1 MNVAETMA
9 PLVAAGLG
17 GNTSA
22 HVTCWDGS
30 ELGPPGAP
38 LQLTITSPHALRRLL
53 WAPNQLGFARA
64 YVSGDILIGGD
75 LLTALSVLEQAADP
89 EYGPGVVIDGSTRR
103 AIMAAALRL
112 GIVGRPPRPP
122 AEEAKLGGLRHST
135 SRAAKAIAHHY
146 DVGNEFYELVLG
158 RSMVYSCAYFDQE
171 PGPAFGLDEA
181 QLAKCDLVSRKLG
194 LEPGMRVLDVGCG
207 WGAFV
212 CNAARRYGVE
222 AVGITLSQ
230 EQADYARRRAI
241 EEGVA
246 DRVEIRAQDYRDVS
260 DGKFDAI
267 ASIGMAEHVGQ
278 AMLPT
283 YSGHLFT
290 LLSPGGRLLNHA
302 ISRRPGPPERYSR
315 TSFIDRYVFPDGE
328 LEPLSVMVGALE
340 EAGFE
345 VRDVESLREHY
356 ALTLR
361 AWVANL
367 EAGWDRAVALSTPG
381 RARVWRLYMAGSALA
396 FEGNRIGVNQVLAVR
411 PGLRGV
417 SGMPRSRALLLM
429 ADTPAPT
436 VPEPDVVAPTGVPPA
451 VVAPVVAP
459 PDVAPPDV
467 APPDVAPPVAAPPV
481 VASPVSP
488 GA

>member
-1 MNVAETMA
+1 MNVADVIA
-9 PLVAAGLG
+9 PLVKAGLG
-17 GNTSA
+17 GNA
-22 HVTCWDGS
+22 PVRLTCWDGS
-30 ELGPPGAP
+30 EFGSPGAP

-75 LLTALSVLEQAADP
+75 LLTALSVLEQGSDP
-89 EYGPGVVIDGSTRR
+89 EFGPGVVIDGATRR
-103 AIMAAALRL
+103 AIVMSALRL

-122 AEEAKLGGLRHST
+122 AEEAKLGGLRYSKA
-135 SRAAKAIAHHY
+135 RAAKAIAHHY
-146 DVGNEFYELVLG
+146 DVGNAFYELVLG
-158 RSMVYSCAYFDQE
+158 ASMAYSCAYYEQE
-171 PGPAFGLDEA
+171 PGATFGLDQA

-194 LEPGMRVLDVGCG
+194 LQPGMRVLDVGCG

-212 CNAARRYGVE
+212 CQAARQYGVE
-222 AVGITLSQ
+222 VVGVTLSA

-241 EEGVA
+241 EQGVA
-246 DRVEIRAQDYRDVS
+246 DRVEIRVQDYRDVS
-260 DGKFDAI
+260 DGQYDAI

-283 YSGHLFT
+283 YSASLFA
-290 LLSPGGRLLNHA
+290 LLTPGGRLLNHA
-302 ISRRPGPPERYSR
+302 ISRRPGPPEHFSR

-361 AWVANL
+361 AWVGNL
-367 EAGWDRAVALSTPG
+367 EANWDRAVELSTAG

-396 FEGNRIGVNQVLAVR
+396 FEGNRLGVNQVLAVR
-411 PGLRGV
+411 PEVRGL
-417 SGMPRSRALLLM
+417 SGMPRSRVSLL
-429 ADTPAPT
+429 APT
-436 VPEPDVVAPTGVPPA
+436 VP
-451 VVAPVVAP
+451 AP
-459 PDVAPPDV
+459 PMRESLAAASAALAPPL
-467 APPDVAPPVAAPPV
+467 
-481 VASPVSP
+481 SP

>member
-1 MNVAETMA
+1 MNVADVMA
-9 PLVAAGLG
+9 PLVEAGLG
-17 GNTSA
+17 GRA
-22 HVTCWDGS
+22 PVHLMCWDGS
-30 ELGPPGAP
+30 DLGPPDSP

-64 YVSGDILIGGD
+64 YVSGDILIEGD
-75 LLTALSVLEQAADP
+75 LLAALSLLEQVADP
-89 EYGPGVVIDGSTRR
+89 QFGPGVVIDGSTRR
-103 AIMAAALRL
+103 AIVIAAVRL

-122 AEEAKLGGLRHST
+122 VEEAKLGGLRHSKA
-135 SRAAKAIAHHY
+135 RAAKAIAHHY

-158 RSMVYSCAYFDQE
+158 ETMAYSCAYYEQE
-171 PGPAFGLDEA
+171 PGPEFGLDQA

-207 WGAFV
+207 WGTFV

-222 AVGITLSQ
+222 AVGITLSA

-241 EEGVA
+241 REGIA
-246 DRVEIRAQDYRDVS
+246 DRVEIRVQDYRDVK
-260 DGKFDAI
+260 DGQYDAI
-267 ASIGMAEHVGQ
+267 ASVGMAEHVGQ

-283 YSGHLFT
+283 YSANLFA

-302 ISRRPGPPERYSR
+302 ISRRPGPPERVSR

-367 EAGWDRAVALSTPG
+367 EANWDRAVELSTAG
-381 RARVWRLYMAGSALA
+381 RVRVWRLYMAGSALA
-396 FEGNRIGVNQVLAVR
+396 FEGNRLGVNQVLAVR
-411 PGLRGV
+411 PEIRGL
-417 SGMPRSRALLLM
+417 SGMPRSRASLL
-429 ADTPAPT
+429 APT
-436 VPEPDVVAPTGVPPA
+436 VLVPA
-451 VVAPVVAP
+451 VGESAGTARSGLEPRL
-459 PDVAPPDV
+459 
-467 APPDVAPPVAAPPV
+467 
-481 VASPVSP
+481 SQ